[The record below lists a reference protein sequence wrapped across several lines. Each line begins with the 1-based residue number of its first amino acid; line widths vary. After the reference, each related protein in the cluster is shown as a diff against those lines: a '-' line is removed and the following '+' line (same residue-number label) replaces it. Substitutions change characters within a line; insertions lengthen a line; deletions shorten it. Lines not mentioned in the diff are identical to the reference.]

1 MKVTPS
7 FQGARSGVAR
17 LHRIS
22 SGLLRSSDQTE
33 ISLRDRNGLSVVPP
47 QVVVHA
53 GTLSSR
59 DGVVVDHP
67 QGAEAHPVRILMAA
81 ERKVVPGLKSDQLS
95 VKALGSLAHPQ

>member
-1 MKVTPS
+1 M
-7 FQGARSGVAR
+7 
-17 LHRIS
+17 
-22 SGLLRSSDQTE
+22 LRACTESLPDCCVSSDQTE
-33 ISLRDRNGLSVVPP
+33 ISLRDCNGLSVVPP

-81 ERKVVPGLKSDQLS
+81 ERKAVPGLKPVQLGE
-95 VKALGSLAHPQ
+95 KALGSQAHPH